1 MGQTS
6 KTYPL
11 PDPAAVAAK
20 VAAAGGPRVDPTQ
33 RIGAASADGVTLSW
47 SIADG
52 QITLTIEKKPFFISD
67 ATIWAHA
74 DPLFAT

>member
-1 MGQTS
+1 MTS

-20 VAAAGGPRVDPTQ
+20 VAAVGGPRVDPTQ
-33 RIGAASADGVTLSW
+33 PTGTASADGVTLTW
-47 SIADG
+47 VTADG
-52 QITLTIEKKPFFISD
+52 QITLTIESKPFFISD
-67 ATIWAHA
+67 GTIWAHA